1 MKKASVIFCIL
12 YILTL
17 AVPVSALAVDKKESN
32 TNELVT
38 IFSDNNESSSET
50 DSASQNT
57 TEEQTESESTQ
68 ETEEEQ
74 S

>member
-17 AVPVSALAVDKKESN
+17 AVPASALAVDKKESN

-38 IFSDNNESSSET
+38 IFSQDNNSTSET
-50 DSASQNT
+50 ESTSQNT
-57 TEEQTESESTQ
+57 ADEQTQTEQ
-68 ETEEEQ
+68 EE
-74 S
+74 

>member
-17 AVPVSALAVDKKESN
+17 AVPASALAVDKKENN

-38 IFSDNNESSSET
+38 IFSQDNENTSET
-50 DSASQNT
+50 ESTSQNT
-57 TEEQTESESTQ
+57 AD
-68 ETEEEQ
+68 EQ
-74 S
+74 SETKTQQDEEAE

>member
-17 AVPVSALAVDKKESN
+17 AVPASALAVDKKESN

-38 IFSDNNESSSET
+38 IFSQDNENTSET
-50 DSASQNT
+50 ENSSQNT
-57 TEEQTESESTQ
+57 TEEQS
-68 ETEEEQ
+68 ETETQQDEEAE
-74 S
+74 

>member
-17 AVPVSALAVDKKESN
+17 AVPASALAVDKKENN

-38 IFSDNNESSSET
+38 IFSQDNENTSET
-50 DSASQNT
+50 ESTSQNT
-57 TEEQTESESTQ
+57 AEEQTK
-68 ETEEEQ
+68 TEIQQDEEAE
-74 S
+74 

>member
-17 AVPVSALAVDKKESN
+17 AVPALALAVDKKENN

-38 IFSDNNESSSET
+38 IFSQDNENTSET
-50 DSASQNT
+50 KSTSQNT
-57 TEEQTESESTQ
+57 AD
-68 ETEEEQ
+68 EQ
-74 S
+74 SETKTQQDEEAE